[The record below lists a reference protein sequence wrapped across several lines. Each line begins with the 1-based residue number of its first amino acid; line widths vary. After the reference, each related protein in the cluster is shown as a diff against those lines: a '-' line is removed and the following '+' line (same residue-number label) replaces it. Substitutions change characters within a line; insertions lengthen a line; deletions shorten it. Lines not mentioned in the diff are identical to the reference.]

1 MRDAYDTEFACSA
14 SGNAPSVAPARGGR
28 ALTFCRPRTISETR
42 DEGPPSGAYREW
54 NIAMR
59 RKRKP
64 LRRADDLLA
73 AGLISPERRVGI
85 EAVAARYA
93 LALTADLADLVDA
106 AERSDPIARQF
117 IPDEAELASRPE
129 ERADPIGD
137 GVHSPIKGIV
147 HRYPDRVLLKPVHVC
162 AAYCRFCFRREVV
175 GRERALSRA
184 EIEAAIAYIR
194 AHREIWEVILTGGD
208 PLVLSARRLKQLV
221 AALAAIA
228 HVKVIRVH
236 SRVPVAEPSRVTAA
250 LARALRASGKATYV
264 VLHANHAREL
274 TPAARAAC
282 ARLVDAGIPMLSQ
295 SVLLRGVNDD
305 AAALGELMRALVACR
320 IKPYY
325 LHHGDLAPGT
335 AHWRTSID
343 EGQALMRA
351 LRGRLSGL
359 CQPTY
364 VLDIPGGHGKSPIG
378 PSYLARVGGKNGTA
392 RYEIEDFNGHRHI
405 YPPVAGGGISGS

>member
-1 MRDAYDTEFACSA
+1 
-14 SGNAPSVAPARGGR
+14 
-28 ALTFCRPRTISETR
+28 LTFCRPRTISETR
-42 DEGPPSGAYREW
+42 DTSGRQAAVYREW

-59 RKRKP
+59 PKRKP

-73 AGLISPERRVGI
+73 AGLISPERRAGI

-106 AERSDPIARQF
+106 ADRSDPIARQF
-117 IPDEAELASRPE
+117 IPEEAELASRPE
-129 ERADPIGD
+129 EIGDPIGD
-137 GVHSPIKGIV
+137 GVHSPVKGVV
-147 HRYPDRVLLKPVHVC
+147 HRYPDRVLLKPVHAC

-175 GRERALSRA
+175 GRERGLSRA
-184 EIEAAIAYIR
+184 ELEAAIAYIR

-208 PLVLSARRLKQLV
+208 PLVLSARRLKELV
-221 AALAAIA
+221 AALAAIE

-250 LARALRASGKATYV
+250 LVRALKAPGKATYV
-264 VLHANHAREL
+264 VLHANHSREL
-274 TPAARAAC
+274 TPAARGAC
-282 ARLVDAGIPMLSQ
+282 ARLIDAGIPMLSQ

-305 AAALGELMRALVACR
+305 AAVLGELMRALVECR

-343 EGQALMRA
+343 KGQALMRA

-359 CQPTY
+359 CQPGY

-378 PSYLARVGGKNGTA
+378 PGYLASVGGKNGTA
-392 RYEIEDFNGHRHI
+392 RYEVEDFNGHRHI
-405 YPPVAGGGISGS
+405 YPPVAGDRDSGT

>member
-1 MRDAYDTEFACSA
+1 MR
-14 SGNAPSVAPARGGR
+14 P
-28 ALTFCRPRTISETR
+28 
-42 DEGPPSGAYREW
+42 
-54 NIAMR
+54 
-59 RKRKP
+59 KRKP
-64 LRRADDLLA
+64 LHRADDLLA
-73 AGLISPERRVGI
+73 AGLISPERRAAI
-85 EAVAARYA
+85 DAVAARYA

-106 AERSDPIARQF
+106 ADRSDPIARQF
-117 IPDEAELASRPE
+117 IPEEAELAIRPE
-129 ERADPIGD
+129 EMGDPIGD
-137 GVHSPIKGIV
+137 RVHSPVKGIV

-175 GRERALSRA
+175 GRERGLSRA
-184 EIEAAIAYIR
+184 ELEAAIAYIR
-194 AHREIWEVILTGGD
+194 AHCEIWEVILTGGD
-208 PLVLSARRLKQLV
+208 PLVLSARRLKELL
-221 AALAAIA
+221 AALAAIE

-250 LARALRASGKATYV
+250 LVRALKAPGKATYV
-264 VLHANHAREL
+264 VLHANHPREL
-274 TPAARAAC
+274 MAAARAAC
-282 ARLVDAGIPMLSQ
+282 ARLIDAGIPMLSQ

-305 AAALGELMRALVACR
+305 AAVLGELMRALVECR

-359 CQPTY
+359 CQPAY

-378 PSYLARVGGKNGTA
+378 PNYLARVGGKNGTA
-392 RYEIEDFNGHRHI
+392 RFEVEDFNGHHHI
-405 YPPVAGGGISGS
+405 YPPVAGARNAGS